1 MLGPVATAVVG
12 VLSSGDAGEL
22 VSIEYDVPPVVVCTA
37 HAVRPGAP
45 LVHVTGV
52 FNERMELRL
61 S

>member
-1 MLGPVATAVVG
+1 MRE
-12 VLSSGDAGEL
+12 SWSR
-22 VSIEYDVPPVVVCTA
+22 IEYDVPPVVVCTA